1 MRAERLPYFNFH
13 EGSTRDLRSNVSAFR
28 ALGALKGELVL
39 RVLAARRHVLLS
51 DVDVIWLRDPRALL
65 LDRALGAADVMVA
78 TDCLS
83 PTDDD
88 DKTPRPKGAN
98 RCAYGPANVHG
109 HAAFNTG
116 VLFFRATAAAR
127 VVAAAWR
134 HRLLSEEKNKWLDDQ
149 VRNWRNSGA
158 IRRNYCA
165 ILRRA
170 SGPRTTTARVQ
181 RARMVWLPAAPRR
194 RRQGRRAQRSRDRDL
209 DGRAAAARGGRRQ
222 G

>member
-65 LDRALGAADVMVA
+65 LDRSLGAADVMVA

-116 VLFFRATAAAR
+116 VLFFRATGAAR

-149 VRNWRNSGA
+149 VRNSARNSAQFCAILAQFWRNSPT
-158 IRRNYCA
+158 R
-165 ILRRA
+165 LRPSHGHSSRSTSSCGMA
-170 SGPRTTTARVQ
+170 SACTATAPSR
-181 RARMVWLPAAPRR
+181 PPCPTAA
-194 RRQGRRAQRSRDRDL
+194 
-209 DGRAAAARGGRRQ
+209 
-222 G
+222 

>member
-1 MRAERLPYFNFH
+1 MLAALDRPFQEKMRAERLPYFNFH

-149 VRNWRNSGA
+149 VRNSGTQFGRNSCA
-158 IRRNYCA
+158 QFSHFLRNS
-165 ILRRA
+165 LTRFRPSHGHSSRSTSSFGMA
-170 SGPRTTTARVQ
+170 SACTTTAPSR
-181 RARMVWLPAAPRR
+181 PPCPTAA
-194 RRQGRRAQRSRDRDL
+194 
-209 DGRAAAARGGRRQ
+209 
-222 G
+222 

>member
-1 MRAERLPYFNFH
+1 
-13 EGSTRDLRSNVSAFR
+13 
-28 ALGALKGELVL
+28 
-39 RVLAARRHVLLS
+39 
-51 DVDVIWLRDPRALL
+51 VDVIWLRDPRALL

-127 VVAAAWR
+127 VAAAASTGAASYAVAQSQR
-134 HRLLSEEKNKWLDDQ
+134 PALL
-149 VRNWRNSGA
+149 
-158 IRRNYCA
+158 
-165 ILRRA
+165 
-170 SGPRTTTARVQ
+170 P
-181 RARMVWLPAAPRR
+181 
-194 RRQGRRAQRSRDRDL
+194 
-209 DGRAAAARGGRRQ
+209 RAAAASASPRENSKLSSPTTSTLGTAVNRAT
-222 G
+222 

>member
-1 MRAERLPYFNFH
+1 
-13 EGSTRDLRSNVSAFR
+13 
-28 ALGALKGELVL
+28 
-39 RVLAARRHVLLS
+39 
-51 DVDVIWLRDPRALL
+51 
-65 LDRALGAADVMVA
+65 MVA

-149 VRNWRNSGA
+149 VRNSA
-158 IRRNYCA
+158 
-165 ILRRA
+165 
-170 SGPRTTTARVQ
+170 
-181 RARMVWLPAAPRR
+181 
-194 RRQGRRAQRSRDRDL
+194 
-209 DGRAAAARGGRRQ
+209 
-222 G
+222 

>member
-149 VRNWRNSGA
+149 VRTGRNSGA
-158 IRRNYCA
+158 ILARKSAQFLRNSPTR
-165 ILRRA
+165 LRPSHDHSSRSTSSCGMA
-170 SGPRTTTARVQ
+170 SGCTATAPSR
-181 RARMVWLPAAPRR
+181 PPCPTAA
-194 RRQGRRAQRSRDRDL
+194 
-209 DGRAAAARGGRRQ
+209 
-222 G
+222 